1 MGDVHVDSELLRREE
16 LYLSTP
22 YVGPSG
28 RAESLV
34 AEIWLKVLGLDT
46 VGTLDDFFEIGGD
59 SLAATVLASELEEAF
74 KGKFSPSSI
83 IENSTVSAQAAF
95 FAKQKES
102 PGESRKLPS
111 CMTMFNAQGKKP
123 PLFLVHGRRGFTLY
137 HKSFLDGIDSDQP
150 VAFLEAPGLDGRET
164 PPDRIEQYAEFY
176 LDALREAAPEGNWQL
191 AANCS
196 GSLIAYEM
204 CLLAEQR
211 GDRVVRLMLVDPL
224 NGRRAA
230 KALWRRKKW
239 RKQIGQ
245 DIKSRL
251 SALLSGRVNNRDDVA
266 THYDAAVDDF
276 AKRHEKYDAKIRNRT
291 ENVEGSI
298 VPSRVA
304 YDPQAM
310 QKVCYQLDKA
320 FFAYVLKQ
328 EWHGQSFILTSQGR
342 SDGLDSWRQ
351 YLPNVYCRVVD
362 FKHSD
367 IFNEG
372 LGEVVTFLVDAMS
385 QDYEERFSK

>member
-1 MGDVHVDSELLRREE
+1 MGDVHVVSELLRREE

-28 RAESLV
+28 RAESVV
-34 AEIWLKVLGLDT
+34 AEIWVKVLGLDT
-46 VGTLDDFFEIGGD
+46 VGTQDDFFEIGGD

-102 PGESRKLPS
+102 TGETRKQPS
-111 CMTMFNAQGKKP
+111 CMTMFNARGKKP

-164 PPDRIEQYAEFY
+164 PPDRIEQYAEYY
-176 LDALREAAPEGNWQL
+176 LDALRDAAPEGNWQL

-196 GSLIAYEM
+196 GCLIAYEM

-211 GDRVVRLMLVDPL
+211 GDRVARLMLVDPF
-224 NGRRAA
+224 NGKRAA
-230 KALWRRKKW
+230 KALWRRKQW

-245 DIKSRL
+245 DIKSWL
-251 SALLSGRVNNRDDVA
+251 SALFAGRVNNRDDIA

-291 ENVEGSI
+291 ENVEEI

-328 EWHGQSFILTSQGR
+328 EWNGQSFILTSQGR
-342 SDGLDSWRQ
+342 SDGLDCWRQ
-351 YLPNVYCRVVD
+351 YLPKAQCRVVD
-362 FKHSD
+362 LEHSA

-385 QDYEERFSK
+385 QDYGERFSK